1 MKEPAPPHM
10 ALVWASGLAPALL
23 FGGVWGA
30 AARRALTRLQ
40 PALISLMT
48 EDHRKRI
55 NDSIRDLEEAL
66 RLLDQPKPT
75 ASVTE
80 RIEQTAQRLESI
92 IAHGKDL
99 AIAWD
104 VLGQVGAIDID
115 PTWMKQKKRVHIES
129 ALPEIV
135 NDVRSVL

>member
-1 MKEPAPPHM
+1 MTEPAPLGAWAGVGLEM
-10 ALVWASGLAPALL
+10 AWRPLCYLGEVW
-23 FGGVWGA
+23 VA

-40 PALISLMT
+40 PPALISLMT

-66 RLLDQPKPT
+66 RLLGQPKPA

-80 RIEQTAQRLESI
+80 RIEQTAQRLEPI
-92 IAHGKDL
+92 IGHGKDL

-104 VLGQVGAIDID
+104 VLGQVGR
-115 PTWMKQKKRVHIES
+115 PR
-129 ALPEIV
+129 P
-135 NDVRSVL
+135 

>member
-1 MKEPAPPHM
+1 
-10 ALVWASGLAPALL
+10 
-23 FGGVWGA
+23 
-30 AARRALTRLQ
+30 
-40 PALISLMT
+40 MT

-66 RLLDQPKPT
+66 RLLDQPKPA

-80 RIEQTAQRLESI
+80 RIEQTAQRLEPI

-115 PTWMKQKKRVHIES
+115 PTWRKQKKRVHIEKRTTEPATVS
-129 ALPEIV
+129 RKISRLGRTALQAWSLDPL
-135 NDVRSVL
+135 RGA